1 MNPSRLRFADLLR
14 GLLMV
19 HMALDHASLFWNAN
33 RFADEFWG
41 AMPPPPHDIANFLAR
56 FSGFPVAP
64 GFSFMAGFMV
74 AITDAGRVARG
85 DTESSIRRRLLARAG
100 LLIVIELV
108 AFSLATG
115 RVQVGVLTCLGA
127 CLAITTFV
135 RRASLRV
142 LAAAAL
148 AILALHPLLRVFW
161 TDRMD
166 VAGVAIKALH
176 QAGKFPG
183 FDVYYPLIPWI
194 GVMLLGVV
202 AGRLYLERGSRDW
215 PRVTALFAG
224 AFLITRFT
232 GLGAATGFTS
242 VDSYSFFT
250 WSKYPPDLPWL
261 AASFAVLFATL
272 WGLERCQAGPVL
284 RSAPAEFIAT
294 FGRVPLFFYVL
305 HFAVLWST
313 RPRELRDLPS
323 ALAAWIAVLLLL
335 WWPCRAWHEFQ
346 RRRRNRFQTSG
357 APV

>member
-1 MNPSRLRFADLLR
+1 
-14 GLLMV
+14 MV

-33 RFADEFWG
+33 RFADEFWN
-41 AMPPPPHDIANFLAR
+41 ALPTPADLPNFLAR

-74 AITDAGRVARG
+74 AVTDAGRAARG
-85 DTESSIRRRLLARAG
+85 EPESAIRRRLLFRAG
-100 LLIVIELV
+100 LLVVLELAV
-108 AFSLATG
+108 FSLAM
-115 RVQVGVLTCLGA
+115 RHVQIGVLTCLGA

-135 RRASLRV
+135 RRAPLRI

-148 AILALHPLLRVFW
+148 AILALHPLLGTLW

-166 VAGVAIKALH
+166 VAGVAIKVLH
-176 QAGKFPG
+176 QAGKFPR

-194 GVMLLGVV
+194 GVMLFGVV
-202 AGRLYLERGSRDW
+202 AGRLYLARGSRDW
-215 PRVTALFAG
+215 PIVALCFAG
-224 AFLITRFT
+224 AFLFTRFT
-232 GLGAATGFTS
+232 GLGAAHDFTS
-242 VDSYSFFT
+242 VGSYSFFI

-261 AASFAVLFATL
+261 TASFAVLFATL
-272 WGLERCQAGPVL
+272 WVLERGQEGRIL
-284 RSAPAEFIAT
+284 RSAGAEFIAT

-305 HFAVLWST
+305 HFAVLWMT
-313 RPRELRDLPS
+313 RPRDLRDLPS

-346 RRRRNRFQTSG
+346 GRRRNRFQTSG